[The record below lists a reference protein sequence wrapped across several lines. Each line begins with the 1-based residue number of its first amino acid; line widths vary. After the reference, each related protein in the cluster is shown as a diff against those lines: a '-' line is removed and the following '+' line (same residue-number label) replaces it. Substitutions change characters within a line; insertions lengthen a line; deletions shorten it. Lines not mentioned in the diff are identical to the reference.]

1 MSLIA
6 HPSLASP
13 HHQSSRAASAAARNV
28 TNDRFRSSLL
38 ASVSSNHRQ
47 RLPPKS
53 SSSYSSALK
62 SPNDHQ
68 AQNQSGEG
76 ERQRRRRRD
85 VILLPT
91 CTALVLATS
100 STTGT
105 FLGAENAAHAMLV
118 DESKSISA
126 ASTILES
133 LVSVFNGETGLLVS
147 SGFVWSIAA
156 NDNNWYVATTAT
168 DLSKNSKSLQVEFA
182 DGREY
187 AATVA
192 FSDIDTNIAFLRV
205 NKVEGN
211 NAGAPPPK
219 AAKIGRSGNLK
230 VGQDALA
237 AFKESSRRGGG
248 DIGNSV
254 IRSGIVSGLNRTVPS
269 VTGRPLRN
277 CIQTTA
283 SFPNEGGGGVL
294 VDSGGAVI
302 GILAPTY
309 TGKSGMSAGSSNGIF
324 FAVGV
329 DSYVLISQKLSAA
342 R

>member
-13 HHQSSRAASAAARNV
+13 HHQSSRADIAARSMMS
-28 TNDRFRSSLL
+28 DRFRSSLL
-38 ASVSSNHRQ
+38 ASVSSTNHRQ
-47 RLPPKS
+47 RLPSKS
-53 SSSYSSALK
+53 SSSYSSAHK

-68 AQNQSGEG
+68 SQNQSGEG
-76 ERQRRRRRD
+76 ERQRRHRRD

-91 CTALVLATS
+91 LTALVLATS
-100 STTGT
+100 SS
-105 FLGAENAAHAMLV
+105 ENAAHAMLV

-269 VTGRPLRN
+269 ATGRPLRN

-309 TGKSGMSAGSSNGIF
+309 TGKSGVSAGTNNGIF

>member
-13 HHQSSRAASAAARNV
+13 HHQSSRADIAARSIMS
-28 TNDRFRSSLL
+28 DRFRSSLL
-38 ASVSSNHRQ
+38 ASVSSTNHRQ
-47 RLPPKS
+47 RLPSKS
-53 SSSYSSALK
+53 SSSYSSAHK

-100 STTGT
+100 SS
-105 FLGAENAAHAMLV
+105 ENAAHAMLV

-230 VGQDALA
+230 VGQDVLA

-309 TGKSGMSAGSSNGIF
+309 TGKSGVSAGVSNGIF

-329 DSYVLISQKLSAA
+329 DSYVLISQKLWAA

>member
-13 HHQSSRAASAAARNV
+13 HHQSSRADIAARSV

-38 ASVSSNHRQ
+38 ASVSSTNHRQ
-47 RLPPKS
+47 RLPKS

-68 AQNQSGEG
+68 ARDQSGEG

-100 STTGT
+100 SS
-105 FLGAENAAHAMLV
+105 ENAAHAMLV

-309 TGKSGMSAGSSNGIF
+309 TGKSGVSAGTNNGIF

>member
-13 HHQSSRAASAAARNV
+13 HHQSSRADIAARSV

-47 RLPPKS
+47 RLPSKS
-53 SSSYSSALK
+53 SSSYSSACK

-76 ERQRRRRRD
+76 ERQRRHRRD
-85 VILLPT
+85 VVLLPT
-91 CTALVLATS
+91 FTALVLATS
-100 STTGT
+100 SS
-105 FLGAENAAHAMLV
+105 ENAAHAMLV

-254 IRSGIVSGLNRTVPS
+254 IQPGYNSRT
-269 VTGRPLRN
+269 N
-277 CIQTTA
+277 
-283 SFPNEGGGGVL
+283 
-294 VDSGGAVI
+294 
-302 GILAPTY
+302 Y
-309 TGKSGMSAGSSNGIF
+309 
-324 FAVGV
+324 
-329 DSYVLISQKLSAA
+329 
-342 R
+342 

>member
-1 MSLIA
+1 MS
-6 HPSLASP
+6 
-13 HHQSSRAASAAARNV
+13 
-28 TNDRFRSSLL
+28 DRFRSSLL
-38 ASVSSNHRQ
+38 ASVSSTNHRQ
-47 RLPPKS
+47 RLPKS

-68 AQNQSGEG
+68 ARDQSGEG

-91 CTALVLATS
+91 FTALVLATS
-100 STTGT
+100 SSEDT
-105 FLGAENAAHAMLV
+105 AHAMLV

-133 LVSVFNGETGLLVS
+133 LVSIFNGETGLLVS

-156 NDNNWYVATTAT
+156 NDKDWYVATTAT

-187 AATVA
+187 TATVA

-230 VGQDALA
+230 VGQDVLA

-309 TGKSGMSAGSSNGIF
+309 TGKSGVSAGSSNGIF

>member
-13 HHQSSRAASAAARNV
+13 HHQSSRADIAARSV

-47 RLPPKS
+47 RLPSKS

-85 VILLPT
+85 VVLLPT

-100 STTGT
+100 SS
-105 FLGAENAAHAMLV
+105 ENAAHAMLV

-269 VTGRPLRN
+269 ATGRPLRN

-309 TGKSGMSAGSSNGIF
+309 TGKSGVSAGTNNGIF

>member
-13 HHQSSRAASAAARNV
+13 HHQSSGADIAARSV

-38 ASVSSNHRQ
+38 ASVSSTNHRQ
-47 RLPPKS
+47 RLPSKS
-53 SSSYSSALK
+53 SSSYSSACK

-68 AQNQSGEG
+68 SQNQSGEG
-76 ERQRRRRRD
+76 EHKRRHRRD
-85 VILLPT
+85 VVLLPT
-91 CTALVLATS
+91 FTALVLATS
-100 STTGT
+100 SS
-105 FLGAENAAHAMLV
+105 ENVAHAMLV

-269 VTGRPLRN
+269 ATGRPLRN

-294 VDSGGAVI
+294 VDSGGAVF

-309 TGKSGMSAGSSNGIF
+309 TGKSGVSAGTNNGIF

>member
-13 HHQSSRAASAAARNV
+13 HHQSSRADITARSIMS
-28 TNDRFRSSLL
+28 DRFRSSLL
-38 ASVSSNHRQ
+38 ASVSSTNHRQ
-47 RLPPKS
+47 RLPSKS
-53 SSSYSSALK
+53 SSSYSSAHK

-100 STTGT
+100 SS
-105 FLGAENAAHAMLV
+105 ENAAHAMLV

-309 TGKSGMSAGSSNGIF
+309 TGKSGVSAGSSNGIF

-329 DSYVLISQKLSAA
+329 DSYVLISEKLF
-342 R
+342 

>member
-13 HHQSSRAASAAARNV
+13 HHQSSRADIAARSMMS
-28 TNDRFRSSLL
+28 DRFRSSLL
-38 ASVSSNHRQ
+38 ASVSSTNHRQ
-47 RLPPKS
+47 RLPKS
-53 SSSYSSALK
+53 SSSYSSAHK

-68 AQNQSGEG
+68 SQNQSGEG
-76 ERQRRRRRD
+76 ERQRRHRRD

-91 CTALVLATS
+91 LTALVLATS
-100 STTGT
+100 SS
-105 FLGAENAAHAMLV
+105 ENAAHAMLV

-269 VTGRPLRN
+269 ATGRPLRN

-309 TGKSGMSAGSSNGIF
+309 TGKSGVSAGTNNGIF

>member
-13 HHQSSRAASAAARNV
+13 HHQSSRADIAARSV

-38 ASVSSNHRQ
+38 ASVSSTNHRQ
-47 RLPPKS
+47 RLPSKS
-53 SSSYSSALK
+53 SSSYSSACK

-68 AQNQSGEG
+68 AQNQSGGG
-76 ERQRRRRRD
+76 ERQRRHRRD
-85 VILLPT
+85 VVLLPT
-91 CTALVLATS
+91 FTALVLATPS
-100 STTGT
+100 S
-105 FLGAENAAHAMLV
+105 ENAAHAMLV

-269 VTGRPLRN
+269 ATGRPLRN

-309 TGKSGMSAGSSNGIF
+309 TGKSGVSAGTNNGIF

>member
-13 HHQSSRAASAAARNV
+13 HHQSSRADIAARSMMS
-28 TNDRFRSSLL
+28 DRFRSSLL
-38 ASVSSNHRQ
+38 ASVSSTNHRQ
-47 RLPPKS
+47 RLPKS
-53 SSSYSSALK
+53 SSSYSSAHK

-68 AQNQSGEG
+68 SQNQSGEG
-76 ERQRRRRRD
+76 ERQRRHRRD

-91 CTALVLATS
+91 LTALVLATS
-100 STTGT
+100 SS
-105 FLGAENAAHAMLV
+105 ENAAHAMLV

-269 VTGRPLRN
+269 ATGRPLRN

-309 TGKSGMSAGSSNGIF
+309 TGKSGVSAGSSNGIF

>member
-13 HHQSSRAASAAARNV
+13 HHQSSRADIAARSV

-38 ASVSSNHRQ
+38 ASVSSTNHRQ
-47 RLPPKS
+47 RLPSKS
-53 SSSYSSALK
+53 SSSYSSACK

-68 AQNQSGEG
+68 SQNQSGEG
-76 ERQRRRRRD
+76 EHKRRHRRD
-85 VILLPT
+85 VVLLPT
-91 CTALVLATS
+91 FTALVLATS
-100 STTGT
+100 SS
-105 FLGAENAAHAMLV
+105 ENAAHAMLV

-309 TGKSGMSAGSSNGIF
+309 TGKSGVSAGTNNGIF

>member
-13 HHQSSRAASAAARNV
+13 HHQSSRADIAARSV

-38 ASVSSNHRQ
+38 ASVSSTNHRQ
-47 RLPPKS
+47 RLPSKS
-53 SSSYSSALK
+53 SSSYSSACK

-91 CTALVLATS
+91 CTALVLAIS
-100 STTGT
+100 SS
-105 FLGAENAAHAMLV
+105 ENAAHAMLV

-147 SGFVWSIAA
+147 SGFVWSISA
-156 NDNNWYVATTAT
+156 NDKDWYVATTAT

-269 VTGRPLRN
+269 ATGRPLRN

-309 TGKSGMSAGSSNGIF
+309 TGKSGVSAGTNNGIF

>member
-13 HHQSSRAASAAARNV
+13 HHQSSRADIAARSV

-38 ASVSSNHRQ
+38 ASVSSTNHRQ
-47 RLPPKS
+47 RLPSKS
-53 SSSYSSALK
+53 SSSYSSACK

-76 ERQRRRRRD
+76 ERQRRHRRD
-85 VILLPT
+85 VVLLPT

-100 STTGT
+100 SS
-105 FLGAENAAHAMLV
+105 ENAAHAMLV

-269 VTGRPLRN
+269 ATGRPLRN

-309 TGKSGMSAGSSNGIF
+309 TGKSGVSAGTNNGIF

>member
-47 RLPPKS
+47 RLPSKS

-100 STTGT
+100 SS
-105 FLGAENAAHAMLV
+105 ENAAHAMLV

-309 TGKSGMSAGSSNGIF
+309 TGKSGVSAGTNNGIF

>member
-13 HHQSSRAASAAARNV
+13 HHQSSRADITARSIMS
-28 TNDRFRSSLL
+28 DRFRSSLL
-38 ASVSSNHRQ
+38 ASVSSTNHRQ
-47 RLPPKS
+47 RLPSKS
-53 SSSYSSALK
+53 SSSYSSAHK

-100 STTGT
+100 SS
-105 FLGAENAAHAMLV
+105 ENAAHAMLV

-168 DLSKNSKSLQVEFA
+168 NLSKNSKSLQVEFA

-309 TGKSGMSAGSSNGIF
+309 TGKSGVSAGTNNGIF

>member
-47 RLPPKS
+47 RLPSKS

-100 STTGT
+100 SS
-105 FLGAENAAHAMLV
+105 ENAAHAMLV

-269 VTGRPLRN
+269 ATGRPLRN

-309 TGKSGMSAGSSNGIF
+309 TGKSGVSAGSSNGIF

-329 DSYVLISQKLSAA
+329 DSYVLISEKLF
-342 R
+342 

>member
-13 HHQSSRAASAAARNV
+13 HHQSSRADIAARSIMS
-28 TNDRFRSSLL
+28 DRFRSSLL
-38 ASVSSNHRQ
+38 ASVSSTNHRQ
-47 RLPPKS
+47 RLPSKS
-53 SSSYSSALK
+53 SSSYSSAHK

-100 STTGT
+100 SS
-105 FLGAENAAHAMLV
+105 ENAAHAMLV

-269 VTGRPLRN
+269 ATGRPLRN

-309 TGKSGMSAGSSNGIF
+309 TGKSGVSAGTNNGIF

>member
-1 MSLIA
+1 MS
-6 HPSLASP
+6 
-13 HHQSSRAASAAARNV
+13 
-28 TNDRFRSSLL
+28 DRFRSSLL
-38 ASVSSNHRQ
+38 ASVSSTNHRQ
-47 RLPPKS
+47 RLPSKS
-53 SSSYSSALK
+53 SSSYSSAHK

-100 STTGT
+100 SS
-105 FLGAENAAHAMLV
+105 ENAAHAMLV

-309 TGKSGMSAGSSNGIF
+309 TGKSGVSAGSSNGIF

>member
-13 HHQSSRAASAAARNV
+13 HHQSSRADIAARSIMS
-28 TNDRFRSSLL
+28 DRFRSSLL
-38 ASVSSNHRQ
+38 ASVSSTNHRQ
-47 RLPPKS
+47 RLPSKS
-53 SSSYSSALK
+53 SSSYSSAHK

-100 STTGT
+100 SS
-105 FLGAENAAHAMLV
+105 ENAAHAMLV

-309 TGKSGMSAGSSNGIF
+309 TGKSGVSAGTNNGIF

>member
-47 RLPPKS
+47 RLPSKS
-53 SSSYSSALK
+53 SSSYSSAHK

-91 CTALVLATS
+91 CTALVLAIS
-100 STTGT
+100 SS
-105 FLGAENAAHAMLV
+105 ENAAHAMLV

-147 SGFVWSIAA
+147 SGFVWSISA
-156 NDNNWYVATTAT
+156 NDKDWYVATTAT

-309 TGKSGMSAGSSNGIF
+309 TGKSGVSAGSSNGIF

-329 DSYVLISQKLSAA
+329 DSFVLISQKLSAA

>member
-13 HHQSSRAASAAARNV
+13 HHQSSRAASAAARNA

-47 RLPPKS
+47 RLPSKS
-53 SSSYSSALK
+53 SSSYSSAHK

-91 CTALVLATS
+91 CTALVLAIS
-100 STTGT
+100 SS
-105 FLGAENAAHAMLV
+105 ENAAHAMLV

-147 SGFVWSIAA
+147 SGFVWSISA
-156 NDNNWYVATTAT
+156 NDKDWYVATTAT

-230 VGQDALA
+230 VGQDVLA

-309 TGKSGMSAGSSNGIF
+309 TGKSGVSAGVSNGIF

-329 DSYVLISQKLSAA
+329 DSYVLISQKLWAA

>member
-13 HHQSSRAASAAARNV
+13 HHQSSRADIAARSV

-38 ASVSSNHRQ
+38 ASVSSTNHRQ
-47 RLPPKS
+47 RLPSKS
-53 SSSYSSALK
+53 SSSYSSAHK

-100 STTGT
+100 SS
-105 FLGAENAAHAMLV
+105 ENAAHAMLV

-269 VTGRPLRN
+269 ATGRPLRN

-309 TGKSGMSAGSSNGIF
+309 TGKSGVSAGTNNGIF

>member
-13 HHQSSRAASAAARNV
+13 HHQSSRADIAARSMMS
-28 TNDRFRSSLL
+28 DRFRSSLL
-38 ASVSSNHRQ
+38 ASVSSTNHRQ
-47 RLPPKS
+47 RLPKS
-53 SSSYSSALK
+53 SSSYSSAHK

-68 AQNQSGEG
+68 AQNQSGGG
-76 ERQRRRRRD
+76 ERQRRQSRRD

-91 CTALVLATS
+91 CTALLLATS

-105 FLGAENAAHAMLV
+105 FLAGEHAAHAMLV

-156 NDNNWYVATTAT
+156 NDKNWYVATTAT

-230 VGQDALA
+230 VGQDVLA

-283 SFPNEGGGGVL
+283 SFPKEGGGGVL

-302 GILAPTY
+302 GVLAPTY
-309 TGKSGMSAGSSNGIF
+309 TGKSGVSAGSSNGIF

>member
-13 HHQSSRAASAAARNV
+13 HHQSSRADIAARSV

-38 ASVSSNHRQ
+38 ASVSSTNHRQ
-47 RLPPKS
+47 RLPSKS
-53 SSSYSSALK
+53 SSSYSSACK

-76 ERQRRRRRD
+76 ERQRRHRRD
-85 VILLPT
+85 VVLLPT
-91 CTALVLATS
+91 FTALVLATPS
-100 STTGT
+100 S
-105 FLGAENAAHAMLV
+105 ENAAHAMLV

-269 VTGRPLRN
+269 ATGRPLRN

-309 TGKSGMSAGSSNGIF
+309 TGKSGVSAGTNNGIF

>member
-47 RLPPKS
+47 RLPSKS
-53 SSSYSSALK
+53 SSSYSSAHK

-68 AQNQSGEG
+68 AQNQSGGG
-76 ERQRRRRRD
+76 EHKRRRRRD

-91 CTALVLATS
+91 FSALALATS
-100 STTGT
+100 SS
-105 FLGAENAAHAMLV
+105 ENAAHAMLV

-147 SGFVWSIAA
+147 SGFVWSISA
-156 NDNNWYVATTAT
+156 NDKNWYVATTAT

-230 VGQDALA
+230 VGQDVLA

-309 TGKSGMSAGSSNGIF
+309 TGKSGVSAGSSNGIF

-329 DSYVLISQKLSAA
+329 DSFVLISQKLSAA

>member
-1 MSLIA
+1 M
-6 HPSLASP
+6 
-13 HHQSSRAASAAARNV
+13 
-28 TNDRFRSSLL
+28 
-38 ASVSSNHRQ
+38 
-47 RLPPKS
+47 
-53 SSSYSSALK
+53 
-62 SPNDHQ
+62 
-68 AQNQSGEG
+68 
-76 ERQRRRRRD
+76 
-85 VILLPT
+85 ILLPT

-100 STTGT
+100 SS
-105 FLGAENAAHAMLV
+105 ENAAHAMLV

-309 TGKSGMSAGSSNGIF
+309 TGKSGVSAGVSNGIF

-329 DSYVLISQKLSAA
+329 DSYVLISQKLWAA

>member
-1 MSLIA
+1 MS
-6 HPSLASP
+6 
-13 HHQSSRAASAAARNV
+13 
-28 TNDRFRSSLL
+28 DRFRSSLL
-38 ASVSSNHRQ
+38 ASVSSTNHRQ
-47 RLPPKS
+47 RLPKS

-68 AQNQSGEG
+68 ARDQSGEG

-91 CTALVLATS
+91 FTALVLATPS
-100 STTGT
+100 S
-105 FLGAENAAHAMLV
+105 EDAAHAMLV

-133 LVSVFNGETGLLVS
+133 LVSIFNGETGLLVS

-156 NDNNWYVATTAT
+156 NDKDWYVATTAT

-187 AATVA
+187 TATVA

-230 VGQDALA
+230 VGQDVLA

-309 TGKSGMSAGSSNGIF
+309 TGKSGVSAGSSNGIF

>member
-47 RLPPKS
+47 RLPSKS
-53 SSSYSSALK
+53 SSSYSSAHK

-91 CTALVLATS
+91 CTALVLAIS
-100 STTGT
+100 SS
-105 FLGAENAAHAMLV
+105 ENAAHAMLV

-147 SGFVWSIAA
+147 SGFVWSISA
-156 NDNNWYVATTAT
+156 NDKDWYVATTAT

-230 VGQDALA
+230 VGQDVLA

-309 TGKSGMSAGSSNGIF
+309 TGKSGVSAGVSNGIF

>member
-47 RLPPKS
+47 RLPSKS
-53 SSSYSSALK
+53 SSSYSSACK

-91 CTALVLATS
+91 CTALVLAIS
-100 STTGT
+100 SS
-105 FLGAENAAHAMLV
+105 ENAAHAMLV

-309 TGKSGMSAGSSNGIF
+309 TGKSGVSAGTNNGIF

>member
-47 RLPPKS
+47 RLPSKS
-53 SSSYSSALK
+53 SSSYSSAHK

-68 AQNQSGEG
+68 AQNQSGGG
-76 ERQRRRRRD
+76 EHKRRRRRD

-91 CTALVLATS
+91 FSALALATS
-100 STTGT
+100 SS
-105 FLGAENAAHAMLV
+105 ENAAHAMLV

-230 VGQDALA
+230 VGQDVLA

-309 TGKSGMSAGSSNGIF
+309 TGKSGVSAGSSNGIF

>member
-13 HHQSSRAASAAARNV
+13 HHQSSRADIAARSMMS
-28 TNDRFRSSLL
+28 DRFRSSLL
-38 ASVSSNHRQ
+38 ASVSSTNHRQ
-47 RLPPKS
+47 RLPSKS
-53 SSSYSSALK
+53 SSSYSSAHK

-68 AQNQSGEG
+68 SQNQSGEG
-76 ERQRRRRRD
+76 ERQRRHRRD

-91 CTALVLATS
+91 LTALVLATS
-100 STTGT
+100 SS
-105 FLGAENAAHAMLV
+105 ENAAHAMLV

-269 VTGRPLRN
+269 ATGRPLRN

-309 TGKSGMSAGSSNGIF
+309 TGKSGVSAGSSNGIF

>member
-13 HHQSSRAASAAARNV
+13 HHQSSRADITARSIMS
-28 TNDRFRSSLL
+28 DRFRSSLL
-38 ASVSSNHRQ
+38 ASVSSTNHRQ
-47 RLPPKS
+47 RLPSKS
-53 SSSYSSALK
+53 SSSYSSAHK

-100 STTGT
+100 SS
-105 FLGAENAAHAMLV
+105 ENAAHAMLV

-269 VTGRPLRN
+269 ATGRPLRN

-309 TGKSGMSAGSSNGIF
+309 TGKSGVSAGTNNGIF

>member
-13 HHQSSRAASAAARNV
+13 HHQSSRADITARSIMS
-28 TNDRFRSSLL
+28 DRFHSSLL
-38 ASVSSNHRQ
+38 ASVSSTNHRQ
-47 RLPPKS
+47 RLPSKS
-53 SSSYSSALK
+53 SSSYSSAHK

-100 STTGT
+100 SS
-105 FLGAENAAHAMLV
+105 ENAAHAMLV

-309 TGKSGMSAGSSNGIF
+309 TGKSGVSAGSSNGIF

-329 DSYVLISQKLSAA
+329 DSYVLISEKLF
-342 R
+342 

>member
-13 HHQSSRAASAAARNV
+13 HHQSSRADIAARSIMS
-28 TNDRFRSSLL
+28 DRFRSSLL
-38 ASVSSNHRQ
+38 ASVSSTNHRQ
-47 RLPPKS
+47 RLPSKS
-53 SSSYSSALK
+53 SSSYSSAHK

-100 STTGT
+100 SS
-105 FLGAENAAHAMLV
+105 ENAAHAMLV

-309 TGKSGMSAGSSNGIF
+309 TGKSGVSAGTNNGIF

-329 DSYVLISQKLSAA
+329 DSYVLISEKLF
-342 R
+342 

>member
-13 HHQSSRAASAAARNV
+13 HHQSSRADIAARSV

-47 RLPPKS
+47 RLRSKS
-53 SSSYSSALK
+53 SSSYSSACK

-68 AQNQSGEG
+68 SQNQSGGG
-76 ERQRRRRRD
+76 EHKRRHRRD
-85 VILLPT
+85 VVLLPT

-100 STTGT
+100 SS
-105 FLGAENAAHAMLV
+105 ENAAHAMLV

-309 TGKSGMSAGSSNGIF
+309 TGKSGVSAGTNNGIF

>member
-13 HHQSSRAASAAARNV
+13 HHQSSRADIAARSV

-47 RLPPKS
+47 RLPSKS
-53 SSSYSSALK
+53 SSSYSSAHK

-68 AQNQSGEG
+68 AQNQSGGG
-76 ERQRRRRRD
+76 EHKRRRRRD

-91 CTALVLATS
+91 FSALALATS
-100 STTGT
+100 SS
-105 FLGAENAAHAMLV
+105 ENAAHAMLV

-230 VGQDALA
+230 VGQDVLA

-309 TGKSGMSAGSSNGIF
+309 TGKSGVSAGVSNGIF

-329 DSYVLISQKLSAA
+329 DSYVLISQKLWAA